1 MSITPLRAVGLMVG
15 TSLDGVDA
23 ALVEFDDADGL
34 CVPRVL
40 AFVTL
45 DLVSAPAPRLRAI
58 AAGAPTTAQELSVA
72 SFALARDHERAVRTV
87 CARAAVEVQSLAWV
101 AAHGVTLVHAPGA
114 RGGHGW
120 QLLNGGALAAWL
132 DVSVVGDFRSGDI
145 ALGGEGAPLAPV
157 ADLHLRVSDTEDRI
171 VLNLGGIA
179 NLTALP
185 CGARSAREVRAAD
198 VGPANLA
205 LDELHRRHTAG
216 RESFDR
222 DGAHAVKGRVDAAI
236 VRRLSEQAWVRAPLP
251 RSFGREEFGPDWVD
265 AYEKMTAH
273 LGHDDR
279 LATLVRA
286 QAEAIAWVVREALGS
301 WRAAPERPLRV
312 LLTGGGRH
320 HAGFV
325 AELGAVLAPSRVD
338 GIETI
343 GEDPD
348 AKEALDFA
356 LLGGLALRHRAAG
369 AAATTGAQRD
379 IVLGAVWD
387 PRPREC

>member
-1 MSITPLRAVGLMVG
+1 MVG

-23 ALVEFDDADGL
+23 ALVEFEDADRL
-34 CVPRVL
+34 RAPRVL
-40 AFVTL
+40 SFVTL
-45 DLVSAPAPRLRAI
+45 DLVSASAPRLRAI
-58 AAGAPTTAQELSVA
+58 AAGATTTAHELSA
-72 SFALARDHERAVRTV
+72 AGFALARDHERAVRTV
-87 CARAAVEVQSLAWV
+87 CARATVEVESLAWV
-101 AAHGVTLVHAPGA
+101 AAHGVTLAHAPGA

-120 QLLNGGALAAWL
+120 QLLDGGALAAWL
-132 DVSVVGDFRSGDI
+132 DVCVVGDFRSGDI

-185 CGARSAREVRAAD
+185 RGARSSREVRAAD

-205 LDELHRRHTAG
+205 LDELQRRHTAG

-222 DGAHAVKGRVDAAI
+222 DGAHASNGHVDAAI
-236 VRRLSEQAWVRAPLP
+236 VRQMCEQAWVRAPFP

-265 AYEKMTAH
+265 AYAAITAH
-273 LGHDDR
+273 LSHDDR
-279 LATLVRA
+279 LATLVRV
-286 QAEAIAWVVREALGS
+286 QAKAIAWVVHEGLGN
-301 WRAAPERPLRV
+301 WRTAPDRPLRV

-320 HAGFV
+320 HARFV
-325 AELGAVLAPSRVD
+325 AELAATLAPSHVD

-356 LLGGLALRHRAAG
+356 LLGGLAVRHRAAG

-379 IVLGAVWD
+379 IVLGALWD
-387 PRPREC
+387 PRPREY